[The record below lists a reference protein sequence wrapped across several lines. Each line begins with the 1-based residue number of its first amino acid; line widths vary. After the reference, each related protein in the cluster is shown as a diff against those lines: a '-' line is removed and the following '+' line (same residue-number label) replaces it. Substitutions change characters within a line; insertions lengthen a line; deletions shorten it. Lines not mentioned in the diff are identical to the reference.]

1 MGLNYYNFNMDLK
14 DLSQNPDI
22 FGVES
27 EALPGYNINIISN
40 LRLSEHFDLRF
51 TPGFAATV
59 RRLHFDLINPLPTSA

>member
-51 TPGFAATV
+51 TLA
-59 RRLHFDLINPLPTSA
+59 LQPLCVDYISI